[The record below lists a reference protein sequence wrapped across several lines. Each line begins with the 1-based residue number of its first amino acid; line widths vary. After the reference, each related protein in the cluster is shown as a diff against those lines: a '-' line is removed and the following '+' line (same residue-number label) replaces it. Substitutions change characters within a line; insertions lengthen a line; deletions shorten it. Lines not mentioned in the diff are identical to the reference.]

1 MANSQTPNLPRWRRS
16 FARGGF
22 GSQVLTLMS
31 GTVPAQAAM
40 VLSAPILTRLYSP
53 TDFAMYA
60 LFIAGVTL
68 ISAAAPG
75 RYDFALVL
83 PEDDEEAVNLLALA
97 LGLSLLAALA
107 TFGLAVAF
115 RPWLASWFD
124 LPGGGYWIWLIAPGV
139 LAYSWYNVLAKWQ
152 SRKQRFRS
160 IARGEVGGC
169 VGSLGTQITAGMLL
183 AAPTGVPLM
192 CGHLLGRV
200 IAVGMM
206 FASVAGDIARLR
218 DALDRSAIRAVAGR
232 YWRFPVFSGTGI
244 LIGRAAHE
252 VPKLMLAACF
262 APQLLGYFSLG
273 MRVLGAPATI
283 IGRATSNVFFP
294 RISKYRHDAARSR
307 ALLMKACLYLLGMVS
322 LPMLVLAIWADWIFA
337 FVFGAEWAPA
347 GHYARLLI
355 PMVAAQFIV
364 APIRHTMQAFE
375 KQLVVLVWHV
385 CFLILSV
392 TAFAVGRG
400 VGSAD
405 VAILSYSLVSMGMFM
420 VYVGMCFHYAQGRGN
435 VVPTDN
441 VAFGGARPHVVRN
454 AGRATRTAG
463 GAVYN

>member
-1 MANSQTPNLPRWRRS
+1 
-16 FARGGF
+16 
-22 GSQVLTLMS
+22 MS

-40 VLSAPILTRLYSP
+40 VLAAPVLTRLYNP

-60 LFIAGVTL
+60 LFVVGVTL
-68 ISAAAPG
+68 TSSVAPG

-97 LGLSLLAALA
+97 LGLSALVALA
-107 TFGLAVAF
+107 TFALAVAF

-124 LPGGGYWIWLIAPGV
+124 LPGGGYWIWLIGPGV

-160 IARGEVGGC
+160 MARGEVGGC
-169 VGSLGTQITAGMLL
+169 IGSLGTQITAGVLL
-183 AAPTGVPLM
+183 STPTGIPLM
-192 CGHLLGRV
+192 CGHLLGRL
-200 IAVGMM
+200 IATATM
-206 FASVAGDIARLR
+206 FVSVSGDLVRLR
-218 DALDRSAIRAVAGR
+218 DQLDRGSIRAAARR
-232 YWRFPVFSGTGI
+232 YWRFPVFSGIGI
-244 LIGRAAHE
+244 LVGRSAHE

-283 IGRATSNVFFP
+283 IGQATSNVFFP

-307 ALLMKACLYLLGMVS
+307 ALLLKACFYLLAMVS
-322 LPMLVLAIWADWIFA
+322 LPMLILAIWADWIFA

-355 PMVAAQFIV
+355 PMIAAQFIV

-375 KQLVVLVWHV
+375 KQHVVLVWHA

-392 TAFAVGRG
+392 TAFAVGQR

-405 VAILSYSLVSMGMFM
+405 VAILNYSLVSMVMYV
-420 VYVGMCFHYAQGRGN
+420 VYVGMCFYYAQGRDEN
-435 VVPTDN
+435 VPADSVLTDSVPTDR
-441 VAFGGARPHVVRN
+441 GQPHVVRS
-454 AGRATRTAG
+454 AGRVKRTAG